1 MSKHAVVNPADDKP
15 FKVVIMKGSVAG
27 LVLGNMNGIDF
38 VILEAYPKIAPPV
51 GASIGLLPNGNRIL
65 NRLGLFDTILGLTP
79 PVERFNFRNSKG
91 ERIAGH
97 SGMRCSFV
105 QR

>member
-1 MSKHAVVNPADDKP
+1 M
-15 FKVVIMKGSVAG
+15 AG
-27 LVLGNMNGIDF
+27 LVLGNMLQLNGIDF
-38 VILEAYPKIAPPV
+38 IILEAYPAIAPQV

-65 NRLGLFDTILGLTP
+65 DQLGLFDTILGLAP

-97 SGMRCSFV
+97 SGMRHSFE

>member
-1 MSKHAVVNPADDKP
+1 MADDRP
-15 FKVVIMKGSVAG
+15 FRVVIIGGSVAG
-27 LVLGNMNGIDF
+27 LVLGNMLQLNGIDF
-38 VILEAYPKIAPPV
+38 IILEAYPKIAPQV

-65 NRLGLFDTILGLTP
+65 DQLGLFDTILGLAP
-79 PVERFNFRNSKG
+79 PVEKFNFRNSKG

-97 SGMRCSFV
+97 SGMRNSFV

>member
-1 MSKHAVVNPADDKP
+1 MADKTP
-15 FKVVIMKGSVAG
+15 FRVVIIGGSVAG
-27 LVLGNMNGIDF
+27 LVLGNMLQLNGIDF
-38 VILEAYPKIAPPV
+38 IILEAYPAIAPQV

-65 NRLGLFDTILGLTP
+65 DQLGLFDTILGLAP

-97 SGMRCSFV
+97 SGMRHSFE